1 MATYTPNFG
10 LHQWV
15 PEDNFLR
22 TDFNQDFSK
31 IDAAIQQVKTDA
43 AAANTATNT
52 LAESKCRMVTGTY
65 TGNGSST
72 SGPRDI
78 NLGFHPQAVLVET
91 SSGSRPVTEN
101 GAYSGLALRGASVA
115 RGIYTSI
122 TVTSTGF
129 QVDNYANSTG
139 QRYYYIAFA

>member
-65 TGNGSST
+65 SGNGTTT

-78 NLGFHPQAVLVET
+78 NLGFYPQAVLVELPT
-91 SSGSRPVTEN
+91 GARPSTEN
-101 GAYSGLALRGASVA
+101 GAYSGLALRGASVS

-129 QVDNYANSTG
+129 QVSNYANASG

>member
-52 LAESKCRMVTGTY
+52 LAASKCRMVSGTY
-65 TGNGSST
+65 TGNGTST
-72 SGPRDI
+72 SDPRTI
-78 NLGFHPQAVLVET
+78 NLGFYPQAVLVEM
-91 SSGSRPVTEN
+91 SSASRPSTEN
-101 GAYSGLALRGASVA
+101 GAYAGLAVRGGSVT
-115 RGIYTSI
+115 RGSTTSI
-122 TVTSTGF
+122 KVTSTGF
-129 QVDNYANSTG
+129 QVAGYANQSGTSF
-139 QRYYYIAFA
+139 YYLALA